1 MALLRGDKVKP
12 EKYNSPEIP
21 QASDWEMHALQA
33 RVGKNLKS
41 DIWYQSEAAAAA
53 QFNNHSYP
61 CR

>member
-33 RVGKNLKS
+33 RVGKNLK
-41 DIWYQSEAAAAA
+41 Q
-53 QFNNHSYP
+53 
-61 CR
+61 